1 MGPWDGLGA
10 RGYGAMGLWG
20 ACRMLDTAPERQAR
34 RADANPNP
42 KPLTLTLTLTLTPT

>member
-34 RADANPNP
+34 RAGPLGSANWS
-42 KPLTLTLTLTLTPT
+42 K